1 MIDVAFKCKNLHG
14 RSARMLLVYPDYTDR
29 DTQSKNSGGNYSE
42 GLASIS
48 AVLKK
53 GGHTVKLLHLLYL
66 HGEEEYKKKLK
77 ELDDSVEGFDIVG
90 FSIRTTAFP
99 DSQVYIR
106 WTHECCPNAMILA
119 GGYHCTLAPD
129 VVLGA
134 DFVECVCV
142 GDGEF
147 AELELCDKMRDGED
161 YTNIQSLYFKM
172 PDGSFKKNPIAPLF
186 ADLDRYPIPDFDL
199 FDFDNLE
206 ATKVGTAIVVV
217 SRGCFYNCT
226 YCGNGNFR
234 KVYPNKKIYARFR
247 SPENAILYLK
257 TLLKLHPQIKIIN
270 FRDAIFN
277 MFPDWF
283 DRFIVMYKEEI
294 GLPCTGNIRFDIL
307 TEDTVRK
314 MKECGFYKIDMGLES
329 GDEEMRFKYLRRYQ
343 TDEMII
349 NCSKWFH
356 KYGIRQ
362 LTYNI
367 IGLPFEDIHKALK
380 TIKLNAKIESDRTVP
395 NIFYPYEGTALYD
408 ISKEAGFLPEG
419 DYTQRRVPL
428 IQPQFPE
435 EQVLF
440 VVGYFMHFINRYKL
454 AAKLPPF
461 LGKPYEKW
469 LDHRVTGK
477 HVPYK
482 FYVKL
487 QDTANAVFLSTKSF
501 FIHKLPGIYM
511 LLRKVRNRVK

>member
-1 MIDVAFKCKNLHG
+1 
-14 RSARMLLVYPDYTDR
+14 MLLVYPDYTDR
-29 DTQSKNSGGNYSE
+29 DCKAGKSGGNYME

-48 AVLKK
+48 AVLKQ
-53 GGHTVKLLHLLYL
+53 GGHSVSLLHLLYF
-66 HGEEEYKKKLK
+66 HDEQEYKSKL
-77 ELDDSVEGFDIVG
+77 LAAGTFDIIG
-90 FSIRTTAFP
+90 FSVRTTAFP
-99 DSQVYIR
+99 DVQQYIQ
-106 WTHECCPNAMILA
+106 WAKQACPDAFVLC

-129 VVLGA
+129 AVLG
-134 DFVECVCV
+134 VEGVDCVCV

-147 AELELCDKMRDGED
+147 PELALCDKMSAGED
-161 YTNIQSLYFKM
+161 YTDIESLYFKM
-172 PDGSFKKNPIAPLF
+172 PDGSFKHNPIAPLF
-186 ADLDRYPIPDFDL
+186 SDLDRYPIPDFDL
-199 FDFDNLE
+199 FDYKNLE
-206 ATKVGTAIVVV
+206 SSKVGMAIVVV

-257 TLLKLHPQIKIIN
+257 TLLEKHPYIKVIN

-283 DRFIVMYKEEI
+283 DKFLDLYKKEI

-307 TEDTVRK
+307 TEDTVRR
-314 MKECGFYKIDMGLES
+314 MKESGFYTIDMGLES
-329 GDEEMRFKYLRRYQ
+329 GDPEMRFKYLRRYQ

-356 KYGIRQ
+356 KYGIAQ

-367 IGLPFEDIHKALK
+367 IGLPYEDIHKALK
-380 TIKLNAKIESDRTVP
+380 TIKLNARIKSDRTVP
-395 NIFYPYEGTALYD
+395 NIFYPYDGTPLYE
-408 ISKEAGFLPEG
+408 IAKQAGFLPEG
-419 DYTQRRVPL
+419 DFTKRRVPL

-440 VVGYFMHFINRYKL
+440 VASYFMHFVKRYRI
-454 AAKLPPF
+454 AFALPRF
-461 LGKPYEKW
+461 LGVPYEKW
-469 LDHRVTGK
+469 LDHRVCGK
-477 HVPYK
+477 HVPYM

-487 QDTANAVFLSTKSF
+487 HDGFV
-501 FIHKLPGIYM
+501 
-511 LLRKVRNRVK
+511 KVRNALKDFLVHHLPKVYMKLRMLKHRKRAKKVD